1 MRLPYD
7 ESSSENEGPSVGE
20 DAMPSP
26 QKKHSGRRVGPT
38 NSQQVIL
45 QAARTEFSAR
55 GFEGTTMRAIA
66 GSAGVDAALIH
77 HFFLSKGGLFSA
89 AVQDV
94 FAVPGLAAAADGP
107 AETVGERVTLACVA
121 HWEKSEVQAQ
131 LVALLR
137 SASAF
142 DGASAA
148 IQEFFGKALAPV
160 ASTVGKGHAD
170 LRASL
175 CGSYLLGVAAL
186 RYVSR
191 TEPMASLSTHRLVR
205 TVGRT
210 CQSYLCE
217 RL

>member
-1 MRLPYD
+1 M
-7 ESSSENEGPSVGE
+7 
-20 DAMPSP
+20 
-26 QKKHSGRRVGPT
+26 
-38 NSQQVIL
+38 IL
-45 QAARTEFSAR
+45 DAARTEFSAR

-66 GSAGVDAALIH
+66 RAAGVDAALIH

-94 FAVPGLAAAADGP
+94 FDVPGLPGAADGP
-107 AETVGERVTLACVA
+107 REGLGERLAQACLT
-121 HWEKSEVQAQ
+121 HWQKPAVHVQ

-137 SASAF
+137 SATAF
-142 DGASAA
+142 DGGSGA
-148 IQEFFGKALAPV
+148 IQEFFGKTLLPV
-160 ASTVGKGHAD
+160 ASAAGQGQAD

-175 CGSYLLGVAAL
+175 CGSYLLGVAAM
-186 RYVSR
+186 RHVSPA
-191 TEPMASLSTHRLVR
+191 EPIASLSRPQLVR